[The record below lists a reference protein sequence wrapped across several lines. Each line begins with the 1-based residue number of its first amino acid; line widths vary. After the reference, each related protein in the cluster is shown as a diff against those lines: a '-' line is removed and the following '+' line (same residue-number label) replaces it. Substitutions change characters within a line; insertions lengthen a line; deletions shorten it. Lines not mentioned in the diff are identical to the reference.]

1 MVGKR
6 RKCETLGLAT
16 VLALLLSAVQ
26 AVQAAEDVWT
36 GVERVVAVSDVHGD
50 YERFIA
56 VVRFAGLIDAS
67 GDWSGGKSHLV
78 QIGDVLDRGPDSRKV
93 MDLLM
98 KLEGQARRAGGH
110 VHALIGNH
118 ESLNIF
124 GDLRYVSPGEFA
136 AFQGESSKKRSPTA
150 EAGAGKPP
158 GYAEHRR
165 QFGPDGTYGR
175 WIRGHN
181 TVIKINDTVFLHAG
195 IAPKYAGYTI
205 REINNRVREELEDF
219 SKLQGGIV
227 MDTEGPL
234 WYRGMA
240 QGDEKALDAH
250 VARVLKKLKA
260 ERIVIGHTFCD
271 GAITPRFGG
280 KVLQI
285 DIGLARLYDQLVRIA
300 CLVIEKGQP
309 YALHQGARLELPTD
323 STKDMLRYLKQAAAL
338 DPPPSSLL
346 DRISRLEA
354 SLAPGGGP

>member
-16 VLALLLSAVQ
+16 LLALWLSAVQ

-56 VVRFAGLIDAS
+56 VIRFAGLLDAN
-67 GDWSGGKSHLV
+67 GDWSGGKTHLV

-118 ESLNIF
+118 ESMNIF

-136 AFQGESSKKRSPTA
+136 AFQGESSKRRSPTA
-150 EAGAGKPP
+150 EAEAGKPA
-158 GYAEHRR
+158 GYAEHSR

-181 TVIKINDTVFLHAG
+181 AVIKINNTVFMHGG

-219 SKLQGGIV
+219 SKLQGGMV
-227 MDTEGPL
+227 VDTEGPL

-240 QGDEKALDAH
+240 QGDEQALDAH
-250 VARVLKKLKA
+250 VVKVLKNLKA

-309 YALHQGARLELPTD
+309 YALHQGTRLELPTD
-323 STKDMLRYLKQAAAL
+323 SAKDMLRYLKQASAL

-346 DRISRLEA
+346 TRISRLEA
-354 SLAPGGGP
+354 SLAPGAGP